1 MSYLNHQTAKFTREI
16 SVLHQSEF
24 ARLRISPLF
33 FTRLAL
39 SPHRNIL
46 GLRLGQQNFAN
57 YLPAIVKC
65 KDICF
70 VEHAIGTPLDICPAV
85 RADWPCCNL
94 SKFIDIKLNM
104 TPRHLLLLVQE
115 EAPALNVLRANTFL
129 LTKIQMPAFPNGQSS
144 VFGAGSPRRSS
155 GHVFVVIDL
164 PPAP

>member
-70 VEHAIGTPLDICPAV
+70 SEHAIGTPLDICPA
-85 RADWPCCNL
+85 N
-94 SKFIDIKLNM
+94 SS
-104 TPRHLLLLVQE
+104 
-115 EAPALNVLRANTFL
+115 LNVLRANTFL

-144 VFGAGSPRRSS
+144 VLGAGSPRRSS
-155 GHVFVVIDL
+155 GHVFVVIDF